1 MIMRGSRPRA
11 LTASGALVVLGVG
24 LLLLPLLPTWAQE
37 PGEARG
43 QEPGPKVK
51 DFQETA
57 AKLKAIW
64 ADLEKQRQDLGELEK
79 RLASVLMEIQ
89 RLQRELAGQEPGFP
103 PPGFPGPFP
112 PGGPNKGPFG
122 GPGQGP
128 PFPGAAAGMGPLPR
142 LEKIAFSKA
151 DADTLVT
158 VTGQPEAVPPHVT
171 VVILSLQT
179 GAMARTTADARG
191 AFRARVVA
199 PDGST
204 LVINYG
210 HPGLQNRPDGS
221 PNPGFQNWLEN
232 SSALM
237 LTVNPRPPLSPPF
250 QGGAGGVEV
259 PFTSAGGLGMGYWIA
274 EGVQKGTNFK
284 PGDTIEYLLTFST
297 SPGIDVPD
305 NPQPP
310 QLSLARIS
318 DVAGRAVMATFVP
331 TLLTPTGLPIFTRAG
346 YEHDGLRFEGKILNV
361 QRAGQRKLVT
371 VSLSRRIPENL
382 PAGHYVGRI
391 QWQLPMHH
399 RLAPPTGRNEIE
411 HGGGA
416 QSLTPVLR
424 IGAAAPPRIPW
435 VLLGNTLSNG
445 TRGVVAREDKS
456 SFDFGTKV
464 TFNANKFII
473 PKDTSPL
480 PPFPGVGKGEAR
492 PVKYRLEPFLP
503 TVSFIFGGPA
513 RPVPPLVGFS
523 FPSGELQVT
532 VQRPD
537 GQTDDLGKKPF
548 RCARC
553 KGPDERG
560 FGMASLNA
568 LYELTTLDRNF
579 EYEFPTY
586 GHYVVTMQGWLQDA
600 GGTKYHG
607 GGAYDV
613 YVAKTLDLDLGT
625 FLGTPFQVGD
635 EMSPVVHVRPMV
647 PAEVQ
652 VDLKLF
658 PNSEAKKLIQ
668 RTVSGRANAYGYFHP
683 GAPHPTLSPGGRGKG
698 EGAEKLTLNAAGE
711 YVVDVTASYTDT
723 DGVLWMGAARGAS
736 VVETPNTK
744 LIARGKRGLTNPNHN
759 ITDRPAWFTMRN
771 IDPGGSEERQGTPV
785 PQAYYPYFSG
795 DVVWATD
802 GTASGIFPVITLHDP
817 EKITKLGRFD
827 PSPQPL
833 SPRER
838 GRGEG
843 NGEATGEIEVA
854 FPPSPL
860 SPTLSPE
867 GRGRGEGGLPAVQ
880 YPELIKTWAYY
891 YISTQRPGV
900 TVRSLVGSGEVQ
912 RAYWQFGDP
921 YNLQLGNGPEGDL
934 PGDIKLQYGGLVYRD
949 TEAGINQYAIYGS
962 MTVMIPLGTKRGMRT
977 FPPFQGAAGGPNGG
991 PLLTLKGQ
999 DIDIF
1004 FTPVGVM
1011 PGTVLEVGDTCS
1023 LAGPVWPT
1031 LPSLVEATVTAPS
1044 GKQHTIKTRANKIG
1058 HVHVPSA
1065 NFVVDEPGVH
1075 TVNVRVTHDG
1085 MTSAGQVEKPYP
1097 TGGVLG
1103 SDDGTYVFY
1112 VVPKGSAKALVIDTP
1127 SQGALL
1133 EGVPPLGFRP
1143 GQGPEGGKTDKGKLE
1158 GVPPLGFRPGPPPG
1172 RRPED
1177 RPFVIKG
1184 IVPENL
1190 KEVAVHYTVNLTGT
1204 VLESGTLPVEQGT
1217 FTYAYDLR
1225 KLNKLFANL
1234 DLDGADTV
1242 VVSLVVTGRDSS
1254 GKLTAVAR
1262 QVLFQG
1268 REVLALTPR

>member
-1 MIMRGSRPRA
+1 M
-11 LTASGALVVLGVG
+11 G
-24 LLLLPLLPTWAQE
+24 LLP
-37 PGEARG
+37 
-43 QEPGPKVK
+43 
-51 DFQETA
+51 
-57 AKLKAIW
+57 
-64 ADLEKQRQDLGELEK
+64 
-79 RLASVLMEIQ
+79 S
-89 RLQRELAGQEPGFP
+89 
-103 PPGFPGPFP
+103 
-112 PGGPNKGPFG
+112 
-122 GPGQGP
+122 
-128 PFPGAAAGMGPLPR
+128 

-151 DADTLVT
+151 DADHQVT
-158 VTGQPEAVPPHVT
+158 VTGQPEAVPPNTT

-179 GAMARTTADARG
+179 GAMVRTTADARG

-199 PDGST
+199 PDGYT
-204 LVINYG
+204 LVINHG
-210 HPGLQNRPDGS
+210 HPGLQNRRDGS
-221 PNPGFQNWLEN
+221 PEPGLPWREG
-232 SSALM
+232 SPALM
-237 LTVNPRPPLSPPF
+237 MTVNPRKPSD
-250 QGGAGGVEV
+250 QEV
-259 PFTSAGGLGMGYWIA
+259 PFTAAGGLGMGYWIA
-274 EGVQKGTNFK
+274 EGVQKGTDFK
-284 PGDTIEYLLTFST
+284 PGDTLEYVLTFST
-297 SPGIDVPD
+297 SPGTLVPD
-305 NPQPP
+305 NPP

-318 DVAGRAVMATFVP
+318 DGSGRAVMASFVP

-361 QRAGQRKLVT
+361 KRVGQRKLVT
-371 VSLSRRIPENL
+371 VSFSRAVPENL

-399 RLAPPTGRNEIE
+399 RMAPTTGRNEIE

-464 TFNANKFII
+464 TFNADKFII
-473 PKDTSPL
+473 PKDSAVT
-480 PPFPGVGKGEAR
+480 KR
-492 PVKYRLEPFLP
+492 PVKYRLEPILP

-513 RPVPPLVGFS
+513 RPVPPLVNFS
-523 FPSGELQVT
+523 FPSGELQVA

-548 RCARC
+548 RAARA
-553 KGPDERG
+553 KGPNEHG
-560 FGMASLNA
+560 FGSSSLNA
-568 LYELTTLDRNF
+568 VYELTTLDRNF
-579 EYEFPTY
+579 EYEFPAY
-586 GHYVVTMQGWLQDA
+586 GHYVVTMQGWVQDA

-635 EMSPVVHVRPMV
+635 EMAPVVHVRPMI
-647 PAEVQ
+647 PAEVRI
-652 VDLKLF
+652 DLKLF
-658 PNSEAKKLIQ
+658 PNSDAKKKIA
-668 RTVSGRANAYGYFHP
+668 RTVSGRANAFGYFHP
-683 GAPHPTLSPGGRGKG
+683 GPK
-698 EGAEKLTLNAAGE
+698 AEKLTLSAPGE
-711 YVVDVTASYTDT
+711 YVVDVTATYTDE

-744 LIARGKRGLTNPNHN
+744 LIARGQRGLTDPNHN

-771 IDPGGSEERQGTPV
+771 IDPFGSEERQKGAL

-802 GTASGIFPVITLHDP
+802 GTASGIFPVINLHDP
-817 EKITKLGRFD
+817 EKITKLGQFH
-827 PSPQPL
+827 
-833 SPRER
+833 R
-838 GRGEG
+838 GPGDRNEV
-843 NGEATGEIEVA
+843 AAGEIEVA
-854 FPPSPL
+854 FPPIG
-860 SPTLSPE
+860 PE
-867 GRGRGEGGLPAVQ
+867 RLPAVQ

-900 TVRSLVGSGEVQ
+900 TVRSFVGSGEVQ
-912 RAYWQFGDP
+912 RAYWQFDDP
-921 YNLQLGNGPEGDL
+921 YNLQLGNGPQGDL
-934 PGDIKLQYGGLVYRD
+934 PDDIKLQYGGLVYRD
-949 TEAGINQYAIYGS
+949 PEAGIHQYAIYGS
-962 MTVMIPLGTKRGMRT
+962 MTVMIPRGTKRGMRT

-991 PLLTLKGQ
+991 PLLTLKGK

-1011 PGTVLEVGDTCS
+1011 PGSVLEVGDTFA

-1103 SDDGTYVFY
+1103 TDDGTYVFY

-1127 SQGALL
+1127 AQGALL
-1133 EGVPPLGFRP
+1133 AVAPPGFP
-1143 GQGPEGGKTDKGKLE
+1143 
-1158 GVPPLGFRPGPPPG
+1158 PGPPPG
-1172 RRPED
+1172 PNKPRPGPRNPPPPGPNPPGRHPES
-1177 RPFVIKG
+1177 RPFVIEG
-1184 IVPENL
+1184 TVPENL

-1204 VLESGTLPVEQGT
+1204 VLESGTLPVERGT
-1217 FTYAYDLR
+1217 FAYAYDLR
-1225 KLNKLFANL
+1225 KLNKLFTNL

-1242 VVSLVVTGRDSS
+1242 VVSLVVTGEDSS